1 MVLGLGLKAF
11 AGFESVRRGGL
22 CSWRDLGGGKG
33 LDPWKKEW
41 LMFPSKLINH
51 RFHFLAVT
59 LICSRVYGSQGVLQ

>member
-1 MVLGLGLKAF
+1 MVWVLKAF
-11 AGFESVRRGGL
+11 AGFDSVRRGGL
-22 CSWRDLGGGKG
+22 CSWRDLGGGNG

-59 LICSRVYGSQGVLQ
+59 LICSRVYRSQGVLQ